1 MEKTIFNQ
9 KWLVDYDWV
18 RESKGDKRK
27 ALCYYCKKTLDLSK
41 MGESALKLHM
51 KGEKHQFNYKSGKS
65 VGQSVSGIQFYL
77 SPTATTDLDPVST
90 TTRPSSSS
98 ASSTSR
104 PTSSTTT
111 SAISNFSLGNSVLSA
126 EILWT
131 LKTVTDHSSY
141 KSNDSTSHIFK
152 TMFPDSQIASKFTC
166 GERKTAYLC
175 VFGIAP

>member
-1 MEKTIFNQ
+1 MGKTIFNQ

-27 ALCYYCKKTLDLSK
+27 ALCYYCKKTLELSK
-41 MGESALKLHM
+41 MGESALNLKSHM

-98 ASSTSR
+98 SASSTINIR
-104 PTSSTTT
+104 DRLICVYINLRNNYCFMFYLDQ
-111 SAISNFSLGNSVLSA
+111 AI
-126 EILWT
+126 
-131 LKTVTDHSSY
+131 
-141 KSNDSTSHIFK
+141 
-152 TMFPDSQIASKFTC
+152 C
-166 GERKTAYLC
+166 LC
-175 VFGIAP
+175 V